1 MKRIITVD
9 DAATMRRLVSYTLRT
24 EGYEVLEAED
34 GEDALRVL
42 SAQSVDVVITDINMP
57 KMDGIELVRRL
68 RALPQFKATPIL
80 MLTTE
85 SDPSKKLE
93 GKNAGAT
100 GWITKPFQP
109 DQLLA
114 AVAKVAAA
122 AALKGA

>member
-42 SAQSVDVVITDINMP
+42 AAQSVDVVITDINMP

-85 SDPSKKLE
+85 SDPAKKLE

-109 DQLLA
+109 EQLLA

-122 AALKGA
+122 AALKSA

>member
-9 DAATMRRLVSYTLRT
+9 DAATMRRLVSYTLRSQ
-24 EGYEVLEAED
+24 GYEVVEAED

-42 SAQSVDVVITDINMP
+42 AAQAVDVVITDINMP
-57 KMDGIELVRRL
+57 RMDGIELVRRL
-68 RALPQFKATPIL
+68 RALPQFKTTPIL

-85 SDPSKKLE
+85 SDPAKKQE
-93 GKNAGAT
+93 GRNAGAT

-114 AVAKVAAA
+114 AVAKVSAAA
-122 AALKGA
+122 QKIA